1 MPKRSKFPGLRSHSW
16 RTAGGEICTAY
27 YLDRRATGER
37 DLPLG
42 TDYAAALAK
51 WHEIT
56 QDRPLHAGTLREAFD
71 AWERDALPHYRQTT
85 RRDYALSLAQLRPVF
100 EAARWDD
107 VTLPVL
113 KGYLRRRTAKTRANR
128 ELAVL
133 SIIWRWAQ
141 TEGLTTAQ
149 WPAAGLE
156 RSRWKNPEKARQVEV
171 TPAIFAAV
179 YAEADQVLRDAMDIA
194 SATGLRLTD
203 VVTVGMP
210 ADGVLRGQASKTGKR
225 FALDATSSPVLS
237 AMLERRRAYRVAH
250 TMLLSTP
257 TRSVTLR
264 MLSDRWTLARDRA
277 AAKVENRAIAADL
290 RRVILRDMRKM
301 AADLAP
307 TLDDA
312 ADLLQHDDKRLTQKH
327 YRLTVT
333 TRKAVR

>member
-1 MPKRSKFPGLRSHSW
+1 MPKRSKYPGLRSHSW
-16 RTAGGEICTAY
+16 RTAGGEVRTAY
-27 YLDRRATGER
+27 YFDRRASGER

-71 AWERDALPHYRQTT
+71 SWERGALPHYRQTT

-107 VTLPVL
+107 VTLPLL

-156 RSRWKNPEKARQVEV
+156 RSRWKNPEKARQFEV

-225 FALDATSSPVLS
+225 FALDVASSPVLS
-237 AMLERRRAYRVAH
+237 ALLDRRRAYRVAH

-264 MLSDRWTLARDRA
+264 MLSERWTLARDRA
-277 AAKVENRAIAADL
+277 ASKPENRAIAADL

-301 AADLAP
+301 AAGLAL

-312 ADLLQHDDKRLTQKH
+312 ADLLQHDDRRLTAKH
-327 YRLTVT
+327 YRLAVP